1 MAVTTGRLTTVPGAI
16 LAIVTG
22 MLLLAPCQG
31 HAATVDAS
39 AARGK
44 SVLYVFNRTKLEGA
58 RAATPLDPKRVMTL
72 ETSRRN
78 DLAVVD
84 WLHGLGFYVREA
96 DEHAA
101 SAETAGQ
108 DLIIVSES
116 VGALDVANK

>member
-22 MLLLAPCQG
+22 MLLLAPCRG

-58 RAATPLDPKRVMTL
+58 RAATPLDPERVMTL
-72 ETSRRN
+72 ET
-78 DLAVVD
+78 
-84 WLHGLGFYVREA
+84 
-96 DEHAA
+96 
-101 SAETAGQ
+101 
-108 DLIIVSES
+108 
-116 VGALDVANK
+116 